1 MAHTLKD
8 KDRLVGRINRLQ
20 GQLKAATNA
29 LEQEEDCYKIMLTLA
44 SCRGALNGLMA
55 DIMEEHIR
63 EHIGTAKNSKE
74 ASLASEEAIEI
85 LRSFWK

>member
-8 KDRLVGRINRLQ
+8 KDRVIGRVHRLQ
-20 GQLKAATNA
+20 GQLKSVTNA
-29 LEQEEDCYKIMLTLA
+29 LENEDDCYKVMLTLA
-44 SCRGALNGLMA
+44 SCRGALNGLMS
-55 DIMEEHIR
+55 DIMEDHIR

-74 ASLASEEAIEI
+74 AAQASEEAIEI

>member
-8 KDRLVGRINRLQ
+8 KDRLIGRIKRLQ
-20 GQLKAATNA
+20 GQLKSATNA
-29 LEQEEDCYKIMLTLA
+29 LESEEDCYKIMLTLA
-44 SCRGALNGLMA
+44 SCRGALNGLMS

-63 EHIGTAKNSKE
+63 EHIGSASNVKE
-74 ASLASEEAIEI
+74 AAQASEEAIEI